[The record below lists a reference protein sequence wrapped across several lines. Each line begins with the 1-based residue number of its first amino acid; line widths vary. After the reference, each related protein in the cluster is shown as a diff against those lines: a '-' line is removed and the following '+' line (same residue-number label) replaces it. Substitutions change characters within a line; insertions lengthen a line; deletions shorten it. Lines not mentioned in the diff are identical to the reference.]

1 MKLSKEEILKFY
13 RHLVNNTKNFLQS
26 PQCREFLFFLF
37 FVAIASAFWILQTLN
52 ETYETEIAIPLR
64 LKNVPDNVVFTNDI
78 PSDLSL
84 KVEDKGT
91 VLTNYILGQGFI
103 PLTLD
108 FNEYK
113 QKGDHI
119 RILSTELE
127 KMVSGQLAVSTKLTD
142 ISPDTLEIIYTQGK
156 GKKLPVKLQ
165 GDFSAKR
172 QYYIA
177 DQSMTPDSV
186 MVYAPPTLLENMH
199 TVHTQIVNLTDI
211 ADTVTHTIPLASVKG
226 VKLIPDKVNIKF
238 FADILTEKTVTV
250 SIVGTGFPADKQLK
264 TFPSKTNLTFQVGMH
279 QFKDITAEDFTV
291 TVSYNELLKN
301 NTSDHCELQVTKAP
315 ANASHIRLTPASVE
329 YLIEQS
335 NP

>member
-1 MKLSKEEILKFY
+1 MKISKEEVLNTYK
-13 RHLVNNTKNFLQS
+13 HLAKKVWNFLQS

-37 FVAIASAFWILQTLN
+37 FVFIAAAFWILQTLN

-64 LKNVPDNVVFTNDI
+64 LKNVPENVVFTNDI
-78 PSDLSL
+78 PSSLSL
-84 KVEDKGT
+84 RVEDKGT
-91 VLTNYILGQGFI
+91 VLTNYMLGQGFI

-108 FNEYK
+108 FNDYK

-119 RILSTELE
+119 RLLTTDMEKTILS
-127 KMVSGQLAVSTKLTD
+127 QLVISTKLLD

-177 DQSMTPDSV
+177 DINITPDSV
-186 MVYAPPTLLENMH
+186 MVYAPSTLLENMH
-199 TVHTQIVNLTDI
+199 TVYTQIENLTDI

-226 VKLIPDKVNIKF
+226 AKFIPQQVDVRF

-250 SIVGTGFPADKQLK
+250 PIVGTGFPAGKQLK
-264 TFPSKTNLTFQVGMH
+264 TFPSKANITFQIGMH
-279 QFKDITAEDFTV
+279 QFKDINADDFTV
-291 TVSYNELLKN
+291 SISYNDLQT
-301 NTSDHCELQVTKAP
+301 NTPNDHCELKVTKAP
-315 ANASHIRLTPASVE
+315 ASASHIRISPASVE
-329 YLIEQS
+329 YLIEQD
-335 NP
+335 N